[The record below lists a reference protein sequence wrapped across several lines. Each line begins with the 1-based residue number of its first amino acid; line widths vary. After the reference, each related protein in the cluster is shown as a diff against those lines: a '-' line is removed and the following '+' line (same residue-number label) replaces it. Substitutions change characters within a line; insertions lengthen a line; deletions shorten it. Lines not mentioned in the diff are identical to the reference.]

1 LLFVEDSNLLVRG
14 VKSRLLY
21 DFDQGEELAENR
33 EVLLK
38 TLSGIA
44 VVDRRYV
51 IVSSHQ
57 LGSVRG
63 IDERLIDSLISKVP
77 HLR

>member
-57 LGSVRG
+57 LGSVRS
-63 IDERLIDSLISKVP
+63 IDERLIDRLVSKVP

>member
-1 LLFVEDSNLLVRG
+1 LLVGG

-21 DFDQGEELAENR
+21 DFDQGEELTENR

-38 TLSGIA
+38 TLSGKA

-57 LGSVRG
+57 LGGVRG
-63 IDERLIDSLISKVP
+63 IDERLIDGLISKVP
-77 HLR
+77 HLC